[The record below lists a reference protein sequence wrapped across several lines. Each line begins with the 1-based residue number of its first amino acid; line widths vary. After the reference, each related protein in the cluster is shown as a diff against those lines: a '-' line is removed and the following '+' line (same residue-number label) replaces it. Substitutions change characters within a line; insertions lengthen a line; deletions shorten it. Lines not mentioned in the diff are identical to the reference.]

1 MFILFV
7 VVNAL
12 PCGPCKYLILL
23 GGIFPNYL
31 LLVEV
36 VLVVDFDDDNIV
48 VLFCV
53 ARQRVVGSAVQ
64 RLVDGSVSRVRVTLH
79 VRVIHWSVVV
89 WALVAHD
96 DGLGTARLGR
106 RPGDDGLGTARL
118 GRRPGDGLWC
128 PRGMM
133 GVMMMMLGLGRENTI
148 PDLTSI
154 SCCLLGRMLMSWMM

>member
-1 MFILFV
+1 MFILLV
-7 VVNAL
+7 IVNAL

-36 VLVVDFDDDNIV
+36 VLVVDFDDDIV

-79 VRVIHWSVVV
+79 VPVIHWSVVE
-89 WALVAHD
+89 WALVARD
-96 DGLGTARLGR
+96 E
-106 RPGDDGLGTARL
+106 GLGTARL

-154 SCCLLGRMLMSWMM
+154 SCCLLGRM